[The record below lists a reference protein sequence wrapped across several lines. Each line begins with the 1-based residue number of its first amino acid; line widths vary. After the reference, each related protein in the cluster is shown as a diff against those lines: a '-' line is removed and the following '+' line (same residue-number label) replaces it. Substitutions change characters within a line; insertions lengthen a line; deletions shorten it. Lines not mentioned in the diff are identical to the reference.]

1 MKVQTVRRTAPLL
14 AACAIGAVAPAAAD
28 AAIDTK
34 DTTQGATAAQLAQT
48 LAGGGVAISDA
59 ELTGA
64 PVAAGTFT
72 GGAPSLGS
80 GSGVVL
86 SSGAIA
92 GMKGPNDED
101 GAGTT
106 LGTAGDADLDQL
118 VDGQTED
125 ASVLEF
131 DVVSSRTSL
140 SFRYV
145 FGSEEYTEWIN
156 SDYNDA
162 FAFYVGG
169 QNCATVPM
177 VEIGSA
183 PVSVNTVNP
192 FVNEGLYRDNED
204 ATLDTQLDGLTRVLT
219 CSAAVTPNVKTRVKL
234 VIADRGD
241 GALDSAVALEAG
253 SLVAGTPT
261 SLAAK
266 PALLSLNPLGL
277 ALFEPSATL
286 KKAGAPFAGQTVLFS
301 VKGKAICS
309 ATSDAQGVARCSGFA
324 KLLDLTLNGG
334 YDARYAGTQDVL
346 PSSAK
351 GALIK

>member
-1 MKVQTVRRTAPLL
+1 MKVQTSAVL
-14 AACAIGAVAPAAAD
+14 AACAIGAAAPAAAD
-28 AAIDTK
+28 AAITTK
-34 DTTQGATAAQLAQT
+34 DATQGATAAQLAQA

-59 ELTGA
+59 KLTGA
-64 PVAAGTFT
+64 PAGAGTFT
-72 GGAPSLGS
+72 GGAPLGIDA
-80 GSGVVL
+80 GVVL
-86 SSGAIA
+86 SSGKVADVA
-92 GMKGPNDED
+92 GPNDDD
-101 GAGTT
+101 GFGTS
-106 LGTAGDADLDQL
+106 LGTPGDADLDQL
-118 VDGQTED
+118 VSGETQD

-131 DVVSSRTSL
+131 DVVSSRASL
-140 SFRYV
+140 SFRYA
-145 FGSEEYTEWIN
+145 FGSEEYTEWVN

-177 VEIGSA
+177 IEVGKA

-192 FVNEGLYRDNED
+192 FVNADLYRDNEN
-204 ATLDTQLDGLTRVLT
+204 AALDTQLDGLTKVLT
-219 CSAAVTPNVKTRVKL
+219 CSATVTPGVKTHVKL

-241 GALDSAVALEAG
+241 GALDSAVALQAG

-286 KKAGAPFAGQTVLFS
+286 KKAGAPFAGKTVAFS
-301 VKGKAICS
+301 VKGKSICS
-309 ATSDAQGVARCSGFA
+309 AVTNAQGVAKCSGLA

-334 YDARYAGTQDVL
+334 YDARYAGDAEVL